1 MTDPAVRKSCD
12 DAMDT
17 LRNTFRS
24 GKTRSYEWRI
34 AQLRGMKR
42 MYSENEDAIIEA
54 LKSDLGRSPFEA
66 IGLEILS
73 WAVEID
79 NALANLKTWMKPV
92 FTNYP
97 AMMAPATSEYV
108 FEPYGVVL
116 VIGSFNYPILL
127 SMSPLLGAIIA
138 GNCAVLKPSEVS
150 KASEKLLVT
159 LAAKYLDKS
168 CIRVIT
174 GGVEMNTTLLDMKW
188 DKIFFTGSTRVG
200 KIVAQAAAKNLTPF
214 ILELGGKSPT
224 IIDESCGNM
233 ELVCRRIIWGK
244 LSNAGQ
250 TCIAPDYILCHSSKY
265 EEFLATAVK
274 VLKKFHGDDPA
285 KSDSYSRIVTTQ
297 HCERLKGLLDGHGGG
312 TLVVGGE
319 VDVANRY
326 VAPTI
331 IRDVKMDSKLMS
343 EEIFGPIL
351 PVIKYRHTDEVIA
364 MINSET
370 LQKPLA
376 LYIFSKDR
384 GMVDKVI
391 AACPSGGVV
400 INDTVF
406 HFGNIH
412 IPFGGIG
419 SSGMGG
425 YHGMTVNLTC
435 GFP

>member
-1 MTDPAVRKSCD
+1 MAALRKSCD
-12 DAMDT
+12 DTMDA
-17 LRNTFRS
+17 LRSTFRS
-24 GKTRSYEWRI
+24 GKTKSYEWRI
-34 AQLRGMKR
+34 SQLQGMKR
-42 MYSENEDAIIEA
+42 MYSENESAIMEA
-54 LKSDLGRSPFEA
+54 LASDLGRAPFEA

-79 NALANLKTWMKPV
+79 NALANLKAWMKPV
-92 FTNYP
+92 FTKVP
-97 AMMAPATSEYV
+97 AMMSPATSEYV
-108 FEPYGVVL
+108 YEPYGVVL
-116 VIGSFNYPILL
+116 VIGAFNYPILL

-138 GNCAVLKPSEVS
+138 GNCAILKPSEVS
-150 KASEKLLVT
+150 KASEKLLAT
-159 LAAKYLDKS
+159 LVAKYLDNS

-174 GGVEMNTTLLDMKW
+174 GGVETNTALLDMKW

-200 KIVAQAAAKNLTPF
+200 KIVAQAAAKHLTPV

-224 IIDESCGNM
+224 IIDETCGNM
-233 ELVCRRIIWGK
+233 ELICRRILWGK

-250 TCIAPDYILCHSSKY
+250 TCIAPDYILCHASKY
-265 EEFLATAVK
+265 EEFLVTAVK
-274 VLKKFHGDDPA
+274 VLKKFHGEDPA
-285 KSDSYSRIVTTQ
+285 KSANYSRIVSTQ
-297 HCERLKGLLDGHGGG
+297 HCERLKSLLDGYGGG
-312 TLVVGGE
+312 TLVVGGD

-343 EEIFGPIL
+343 EEIFGPIM

-364 MINSET
+364 LINSDT

-384 GMVDKVI
+384 GMIDKVVN
-391 AACPSGGVV
+391 ACPSGGVV

-425 YHGMTVNLTC
+425 YHGTYV
-435 GFP
+435 